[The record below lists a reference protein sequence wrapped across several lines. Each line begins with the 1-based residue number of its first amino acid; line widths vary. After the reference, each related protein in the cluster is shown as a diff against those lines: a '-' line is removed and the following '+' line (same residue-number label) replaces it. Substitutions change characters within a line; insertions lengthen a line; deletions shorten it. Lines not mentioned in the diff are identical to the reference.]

1 MDNKPDDNGKA
12 FERKR
17 RKAMG
22 LNLNGYG
29 RQAAETG
36 FFISLNHYRWRLVEG
51 GEHVMLAGIAVMI
64 FAIAFTLFVHE
75 AGHMAAIVL
84 TRAGKVQGMVV
95 CLKGIGVKWEPFGHE
110 PFKRSVVS
118 FAGSGVNLA
127 LAVIFYSAGL
137 DLFGMANL
145 VFGLVNLLPLP
156 GADGLRAFN
165 SLKEAVS

>member
-1 MDNKPDDNGKA
+1 
-12 FERKR
+12 
-17 RKAMG
+17 MG
-22 LNLNGYG
+22 FALL
-29 RQAAETG
+29 EML
-36 FFISLNHYRWRLVEG
+36 I
-51 GEHVMLAGIAVMI
+51 VMVLALA
-64 FAIAFTLFVHE
+64 VHE
-75 AGHMAAIVL
+75 AGHILAIIG

-95 CLKGIGVKWEPFGHE
+95 CLKGIGVKWEPYGHE

-137 DLFGMANL
+137 DLLGMANL
-145 VFGLVNLLPLP
+145 VFGFVNLLPLP